1 MNMSAPPNQPALTE
15 YVNKSKYEFNS
26 PSRLPPV
33 GCKLVIK
40 VGDSEMLA
48 TRTCYIAVNSS
59 KNFKF
64 ETSLEYKLDSTG
76 EIILGRFFW
85 SYP

>member
-1 MNMSAPPNQPALTE
+1 MMDVSIIGGVSLPSQPSLLE
-15 YVNKSKYEFNS
+15 HVNKIKQEFNS

-40 VGDSEMLA
+40 VGDSEMIA
-48 TRTCYIAVNSS
+48 ERTGYIASRDDAM
-59 KNFKF
+59 
-64 ETSLEYKLDSTG
+64 EYRLDSTG
-76 EIILGRFFW
+76 EVILGRFYW